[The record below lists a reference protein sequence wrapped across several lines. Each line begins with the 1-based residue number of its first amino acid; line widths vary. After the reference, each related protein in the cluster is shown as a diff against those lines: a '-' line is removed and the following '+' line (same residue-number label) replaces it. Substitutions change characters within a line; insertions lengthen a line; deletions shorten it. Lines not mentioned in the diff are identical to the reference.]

1 VLIQAFL
8 ILAALAVFGVFIRN
22 SHSVRSQAFKRIGF
36 VAFLCLNLDAVLRP
50 DDTTWLA
57 HKLGVGRGTDLLVYL
72 LVVAFAFVAV
82 NTYLRF
88 RTLERRF
95 TDLARAVA
103 LSDAQAPVGE
113 AALPATHVSQGRPE
127 PAAVP
132 EPAVVPSARSAS

>member
-1 VLIQAFL
+1 MWIQILLIA
-8 ILAALAVFGVFIRN
+8 AALTVFGVFIRN

-36 VAFLCLNLDAVLRP
+36 LVFLVLNLDAVLRP

-82 NTYLRF
+82 NTHLRF
-88 RTLERRF
+88 RTLDRRF

-103 LSDAQAPVGE
+103 LRDAREPAPG
-113 AALPATHVSQGRPE
+113 PAE
-127 PAAVP
+127 PAARPTAEDTAVP
-132 EPAVVPSARSAS
+132 TLRSAP